1 MNMKKLFIVLF
12 IMSGLTRVVFS
23 QQDVE
28 LKWHSM
34 SEAMELNKTT
44 PKKFLIDV
52 YTDWC
57 GWCKVMDKN
66 TFQHKQIAKIIDIY
80 FYAVK
85 FNAEKDADLIYKNQT
100 YKLMVDPNTKKGYH
114 EFTSVL
120 MNNQSS
126 GYPTICYMDQELN
139 IIQAISGYQTPEQIE
154 PILKFF
160 GTESYRTTDWQTF
173 TNAFKTELK

>member
-1 MNMKKLFIVLF
+1 MMRHCFLIA
-12 IMSGLTRVVFS
+12 GLLVITHLGS
-23 QQDVE
+23 YAQSAE
-28 LKWHSM
+28 TLKWHSL
-34 SEAMELNKTT
+34 SEAIALNKTT

-66 TFQHKQIAKIIDIY
+66 TFQQSKIAQIIDTY

-85 FNAEKDADLIYKNQT
+85 FNAEKDAEVEYKGKV
-100 YKLMVDPNTKKGYH
+100 YKLVIDPNSNRGYH
-114 EFTSVL
+114 ELTSVL

-154 PILKFF
+154 PILQFF
-160 GTESYRTTDWQTF
+160 GTDAYKTTDWQTF
-173 TNAFKTELK
+173 TSSFKSTLK